1 MMQGTMSLKF
11 IDAKQAKDIYNYKNI
26 ERKLYRTLDT

>member
-11 IDAKQAKDIYNYKNI
+11 NLFTAVS
-26 ERKLYRTLDT
+26 LWLDSSI

>member
-11 IDAKQAKDIYNYKNI
+11 TCFYTEQQESYKT
-26 ERKLYRTLDT
+26 ETK

>member
-11 IDAKQAKDIYNYKNI
+11 IDK
-26 ERKLYRTLDT
+26 